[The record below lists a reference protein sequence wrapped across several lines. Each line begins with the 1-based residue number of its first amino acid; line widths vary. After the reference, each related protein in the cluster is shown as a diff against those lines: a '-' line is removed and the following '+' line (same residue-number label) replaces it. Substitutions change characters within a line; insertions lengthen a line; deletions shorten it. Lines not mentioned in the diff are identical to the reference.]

1 MAALVASLTLCLA
14 SLWCPGSPFDPALV
28 TTTLNTTSTGGRCD
42 DPATRPDMTSVSVL
56 LAGIIGARLGLWV
69 ADLAVTQILQVGIKA
84 VNEPSRS
91 FAVPG

>member
-28 TTTLNTTSTGGRCD
+28 TTSSTGGRCED
-42 DPATRPDMTSVSVL
+42 SATRPDMTSVSVL

-84 VNEPSRS
+84 VNEPSRI
-91 FAVPG
+91 FKVPG